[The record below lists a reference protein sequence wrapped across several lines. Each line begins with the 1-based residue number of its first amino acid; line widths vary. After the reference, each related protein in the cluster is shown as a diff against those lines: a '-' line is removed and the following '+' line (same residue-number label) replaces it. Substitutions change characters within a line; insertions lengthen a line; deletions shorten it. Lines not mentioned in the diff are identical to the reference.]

1 MKRFQHFSIKR
12 KLLTGF
18 LCITGVLLLVG
29 IVGIVGMMKID
40 QMDTYLYESQ
50 TAPIIHLI
58 NATKSIYQMRLDTR
72 NAIINAADPKKIK
85 SYEAS
90 YQNDKTTFLSESAAY
105 RKSIVNPTTVALY
118 NQAQDAYNKDID
130 PAMLNVYKLI
140 EQGNPTA
147 ASAAMDK
154 ISPQSQTLTADYD
167 KLAAARMDSAKS
179 TSDSNNSTAL
189 ILIIVLVV
197 FAASGSVL
205 AVFLGVRIST
215 MISKPIGEVVS
226 AAQQIA
232 EGRVDVSLNITSKDE
247 TGQLADAFTEMLEGI
262 RRQVQAAETISNGD
276 FTHEVPLR
284 SEKDVLG
291 IALQR
296 IEEDLSQ
303 TLKMINVSAEQ
314 VNIGAAQVSD
324 GAQAL
329 AQGATEQASAV
340 QELSATITEISQKIR
355 QNSEEIRDVAS
366 NMQATTQDVEESS
379 DHMKQMLSAM
389 GEISTS
395 SGEIA
400 KIIKVIDDIAFQTN
414 ILALN
419 AAVEAA
425 RAGEAGKGFAVVA
438 DEVRSLASKS
448 ADAAKQTTAL
458 IETSV
463 NKVKEGSEIADRTAH
478 SLTEAADR
486 IKNINGSVQ
495 RIGQASDSQAASV
508 AQISQ
513 GVDQVAAVVQTTS
526 ATAEESSASSEELAG
541 QARMLQEEVGKFRL
555 TGGSV

>member
-18 LCITGVLLLVG
+18 GSILGILLLIG
-29 IVGIVGMMKID
+29 IFGIVGMVRID
-40 QMDTYLYESQ
+40 QMDSYLYEGQ

-58 NATKSIYQMRLDTR
+58 NANKYLYSIRLDAR
-72 NAIINAADPKKIK
+72 SAVINASKPELVKK
-85 SYEAS
+85 YENA
-90 YQNDKTTFLSESAAY
+90 YENDKKNFLTESATY
-105 RKSIVNPTTVALY
+105 RTSISNPNTLKMFDESA
-118 NQAQDAYNKDID
+118 DIFTKTFD
-130 PAMLNVYKLI
+130 PAIQKTFALALKGDQAGADAAGATVTDDVTKLF
-140 EQGNPTA
+140 QNY
-147 ASAAMDK
+147 DK
-154 ISPQSQTLTADYD
+154 IAQ
-167 KLAAARMDSAKS
+167 ARMDSAKS
-179 TSDSNNSTAL
+179 TSDTNDSTAMV
-189 ILIIVLVV
+189 LIIVMVV
-197 FAASGSVL
+197 FSVCGSGL
-205 AVFLGVRIST
+205 AIFLGLKIAGMIST
-215 MISKPIGEVVS
+215 PIGQMVS
-226 AAQQIA
+226 AAKQIA
-232 EGRVDVSLNITSKDE
+232 EGRVDVSLDITAKDE
-247 TGQLADAFTEMLEGI
+247 TGQLADAFTDMVEGI

-284 SEKDVLG
+284 SDKDVLG

-303 TLKMINVSAEQ
+303 TLKMISTSAEQ

-329 AQGATEQASAV
+329 AQGATEQASSV
-340 QELSATITEISQKIR
+340 EELSATITEISQKIR

-366 NMQATTQDVEESS
+366 NMQATTQNVEESS
-379 DHMKQMLSAM
+379 DHMKEMLTAM
-389 GEISTS
+389 SEISTS
-395 SGEIA
+395 SNEIA

-438 DEVRSLASKS
+438 DEVRSLAGKS
-448 ADAAKQTTAL
+448 ADAAKHTTSL

-463 NKVKEGSEIADRTAH
+463 NRVKDGSEIADRTAH
-478 SLTEAADR
+478 SLAEAAER
-486 IKNINGSVQ
+486 IRSINGSVQ
-495 RIGQASDSQAASV
+495 KIGQASDEQAASV

-513 GVDQVAAVVQTTS
+513 GVDQVSAVVQTTS

-541 QARMLQEEVGKFRL
+541 QAQMLQKEVGKFKL
-555 TGGSV
+555 A